1 VQNDWAMKSQSKFRL
16 IKIHYE
22 RHAPGKGK
30 SETHTEYLV
39 GITENVFE

>member
-1 VQNDWAMKSQSKFRL
+1 MKSQSKFGL

-22 RHAPGKGK
+22 PHAPSTGK

-39 GITENVFE
+39 GITEERI